1 MNTNPRP
8 TYSVARVAP
17 AEARDDLLRLWADN
31 LQVETSPAA
40 KFDWIYRAAPLLPEQ
55 VWLLRASTSPAAV
68 GTAGLGLRR
77 MQLPHGDA
85 SAGLLADLA
94 VDKAHRS
101 LGPAIAIVRE
111 VKSWALGHLDLAY
124 GFPNAHAQGVF
135 KRTGYHPLGTITR
148 WARVLRHAGYAA
160 RVRELELPRVPPAA
174 RDLLYRAA
182 EQPWFA
188 ALAGAAVDVTQLA
201 RRSPA
206 AIEAA
211 RRLRVDATDA
221 PDPAALDEL
230 WARARGEYGVVAHRG
245 GAVLSWRFPASP
257 RRRWYGAR
265 ARGAADSALRAYALV
280 ERSDDGAAHIKDLFG
295 HPADVIALLDL
306 LPALAYRAGASSLSM
321 RYLGAPW
328 LADALA
334 ARGFTARQADR
345 LIVVATAATMPA
357 ASAEAVRKADTW
369 HLTDFDEDA

>member
-1 MNTNPRP
+1 MSAPPRP
-8 TYSVARVAP
+8 TYSVDRVAP
-17 AEARDDLLRLWADN
+17 VDARDDLLRLWADN

-40 KFDWIYRAAPLLPEQ
+40 KFDWIYRDAPLLPEN
-55 VWLLRASTSPAAV
+55 VWLVRASTTRAAV

-85 SAGLLADLA
+85 TAGLLADLA

-101 LGPAIAIVRE
+101 LGPAMAIVRE

-124 GFPNAHAQGVF
+124 GFPNALAQGVF
-135 KRTGYHPLGTITR
+135 KRTGYHSLGTITR

-206 AIEAA
+206 ALEAA
-211 RRLRVDATDA
+211 RRLRVEMADA
-221 PDPAALDEL
+221 PDPGALDEL
-230 WARARGEYGVVAHRG
+230 WARARGEYGIVAHRG
-245 GAVLSWRFPASP
+245 GTVLAWRFPASP

-265 ARGAADSALRAYALV
+265 ARGGDPALRAYALV

-295 HPADVIALLDL
+295 HQADVVALLDL
-306 LPALAYRAGASSLSM
+306 LPALAYRAGATSLSM

-328 LADALA
+328 LSDALA

-345 LIVVATAATMPA
+345 LIVVATAENMPA
-357 ASAEAVRKADTW
+357 ASAEAVRKADSW